1 MYDINVDRYDRS
13 LDDVVCFLAKA
24 LKEPE
29 DLVYQLKGLIVFET
43 CKASSNVQ
51 KCLTRKGIL
60 VKLVDSDG
68 IQKRGQYIVNPI
80 IREFLNMY
88 RAKSNEH
95 FVKKSLYPGL

>member
-1 MYDINVDRYDRS
+1 MLS
-13 LDDVVCFLAKA
+13 GKGS
-24 LKEPE
+24 EGTE
-29 DLVYQLKGLIVFET
+29 DLVYQLRDLDVFET

-51 KCLTRKGIL
+51 KRLTRKGIL

-68 IQKRGQYIVNPI
+68 IQKRGHYIVNPI

-88 RAKSNEH
+88 QAKGNEH